1 MRRQRESQ
9 FIAGE
14 VVALIAICLWAT
26 CATGQDATGQTA
38 LGADRFDRLT
48 MGRTLFYGAGG
59 AAYGVERYLPGRR
72 VEWSFLDGRCK
83 SGVWYPSGTNI
94 CFVYE
99 DSVSEQCWQSEM
111 TPDGLSARFVGDD
124 DTLELYEA
132 RQSEERMYCMGP
144 DVGA

>member
-1 MRRQRESQ
+1 MDADAFERYVTGKTLLYSD
-9 FIAGE
+9 AGR
-14 VVALIAICLWAT
+14 
-26 CATGQDATGQTA
+26 D
-38 LGADRFDRLT
+38 
-48 MGRTLFYGAGG
+48 YGA
-59 AAYGVERYLPGRR
+59 ERYLPGRL

-99 DSVSEQCWQSEM
+99 DSVSEQCWQFEM